1 MMNKSKSMAPLSLG
15 ERDRVREARRD
26 SLLKNARLLRKQST
40 DAEQLLWFHLRGRRL
55 AGYKFRRQV
64 VIETYIVDFLC
75 VEGRLIVEADGGQ
88 HAEQRRYDARRSAEL
103 ETLGYRVIRFWN
115 HEILADIEP
124 VLDEIFRALRKSPSP
139 PPSP

>member
-1 MMNKSKSMAPLSLG
+1 MNKSKSMAPLSLG

-124 VLDEIFRALRKSPSP
+124 VLDEIFRALRK
-139 PPSP
+139 PPSPRPSP